1 MECFN
6 NITHYSIIWNEQPV
20 WKTYKY
26 LKKKLGLLQIKP
38 MTVHLQHIADLENII
53 QATQYIQ
60 HPLLS
65 PSTNATY

>member
-1 MECFN
+1 MNSLFEKPI
-6 NITHYSIIWNEQPV
+6 NIF
-20 WKTYKY
+20 
-26 LKKKLGLLQIKP
+26 KKKLGLLQIKP
-38 MTVHLQHIADLENII
+38 MTVHLQQIAENII

>member
-1 MECFN
+1 MNSLFEKPI
-6 NITHYSIIWNEQPV
+6 NI
-20 WKTYKY
+20 

>member
-1 MECFN
+1 MNSLFEKPV
-6 NITHYSIIWNEQPV
+6 NIF
-20 WKTYKY
+20 
-26 LKKKLGLLQIKP
+26 KKKLGLLQIKP